1 MSSGIAPLEQDYKG
15 PNTTAEGDY
24 VLLSLQTARYLVRAL
39 DDARAGKPLAG
50 YEHTQPR
57 LTRDSRQSGLST
69 RRPNP
74 HLALLESYGRYSFR

>member
-1 MSSGIAPLEQDYKG
+1 MSSGIAALEQDYKG

-50 YEHTQPR
+50 YEH
-57 LTRDSRQSGLST
+57 G
-69 RRPNP
+69 NP
-74 HLALLESYGRYSFR
+74 

>member
-50 YEHTQPR
+50 YEHTQI
-57 LTRDSRQSGLST
+57 
-69 RRPNP
+69 NP
-74 HLALLESYGRYSFR
+74 HLSLLESLLRSVQLSLTKRSTGIQRAG